1 MSDVFNICS
10 RRQILKVGGSFL
22 LGAVGS
28 GSFPFIATLAAGRP
42 KTVLSF
48 RFTTK
53 EGGKGFFYLDTATT
67 PTSTIGAFSPEILY
81 SNAVFSFSF
90 SAPYINFKKQAANWK
105 VVPGVTSNFLGLP
118 SNLGVLGGVNYPSG
132 CSTGTTAGCLI
143 TVAVLYSGN
152 ISVSPELSADPNS
165 YPKVIGVDFFD
176 PVSGQLK
183 RDDAIYSSVNAL
195 PK

>member
-1 MSDVFNICS
+1 MSDVFSICS
-10 RRQILKVGGSFL
+10 RRQILRASGSFL

-53 EGGKGFFYLDTATT
+53 QGGKGSFYLDTATA
-67 PTSTIGAFSPEILY
+67 PTSTIGAFGSEFLY
-81 SNAVFSFSF
+81 SNAVFDFSF
-90 SAPYINFKKQAANWK
+90 SARYINLKKQAANWK
-105 VVPGVTSNFLGLP
+105 LVPGVTSNFLGFP

-132 CSTGTTAGCLI
+132 CSTGTAAACLI

-152 ISVSPELSADPNS
+152 TLVSPELSADPNS
-165 YPKVIGVDFFD
+165 YPKVVGVDFFD